1 MLKCCCYFIC
11 TSPSNTP
18 KAQPNKRVKGV
29 KQMKRKSLG
38 RVEDF
43 ANKVRQMPA
52 ISKFRN
58 AARKWQFCLRFKPT
72 QYTQPTQ
79 YDNDTFLTWFNKR
92 KMWIY
97 NDYLQWL
104 QHWNL
109 EQPTEINFKMHST
122 MSKLWTGK
130 FLTVRESRIAFPKAL
145 NLRFDSLQ
153 LKQNI
158 SNNLTDFHKSVL
170 GISSDQ
176 QQRKTVFYF

>member
-1 MLKCCCYFIC
+1 MDQVFSKPFKTTPGVITFSSIGGVILLGITLKCCCYFIC
-11 TSPSNTP
+11 TPPSDTP
-18 KAQPNKRVKGV
+18 KALPNKRVKGI

-38 RVEDF
+38 RVEGF
-43 ANKVRQMPA
+43 ANKVRQIPA

-58 AARKWQFCLRFKPT
+58 AARKWKFCLRIKPT
-72 QYTQPTQ
+72 QYTQPTH
-79 YDNDTFLTWFNKR
+79 YDNATFLTWFNKR

-130 FLTVRESRIAFPKAL
+130 PLREHFP
-145 NLRFDSLQ
+145 
-153 LKQNI
+153 
-158 SNNLTDFHKSVL
+158 
-170 GISSDQ
+170 
-176 QQRKTVFYF
+176 